1 MSFVG
6 KTKVFDIVTSSKNLF
21 KLFIT
26 EQMVGYSVATILYSD
41 DGVITTKI
49 LTAMSM
55 KEVYD
60 LACEWIFSN
69 IDESASIQKINLQE
83 C

>member
-6 KTKVFDIVTSSKNLF
+6 KTKVLDIVTSSKNIF

-26 EQMVGYSVATILYSD
+26 EQMGGYLVATILYSD
-41 DGVITTKI
+41 DGVITNKI
-49 LTAMSM
+49 LIAMSLNV
-55 KEVYD
+55 VYD

-69 IDESASIQKINLQE
+69 IDESASIQKINLQ
-83 C
+83 